1 MALVS
6 STIPNL
12 INGVS
17 QQPPEIRLPSQCEVQ
32 ENGISSVVNGLEKR
46 PGTEHVKK
54 LDVASISGAFIH
66 TIQRDEDESYTL
78 VVGADSSNN
87 EFMKIYDRS
96 GNSMPI
102 KTGSKSV
109 AISSLVVS
117 SNVVTVTTESNHG
130 LNTGDSITI
139 SGATDSDFNATHT
152 NVTKT
157 NATVYTFAL
166 TKSDTTESNSPATQ
180 LRYTD
185 VTSSDLSYFD
195 ALTNHSENIV
205 ATTVA
210 DNTFIINRQ
219 KTVAEATSSAN
230 TSGEGSSNVTSPSG
244 SDDLDTASGYL
255 YEGLIYVKQGDYSSK
270 YVVSIK
276 NTEIGSAVSDVDIN
290 TITIPDN
297 TVTSPVA
304 TFATAS
310 AHGLLAGDLVTISG
324 CTETKYNGTF
334 TIQTKD
340 SDTQFKIQ
348 STTFNSAQD
357 ESASTPAIINKTQLA
372 NNTVYKVAY
381 QSPSNTPAQNQEYIG
396 TSKIADI
403 LTNGETASGTNAW
416 GVFEYASDDVGGP
429 DNTKLGFGGRLP
441 TDAEDEDGNT
451 DSRYKVSLDNIHQIS
466 NKDYKFTRSGSVIH
480 VQSKVKFQVEVEDS
494 HGNRDIFSFTPDF
507 ENDGIPEA
515 TKFTD
520 LPAANSPDDFVIRII
535 GDNTRQQDDYYVKF
549 NADGSN
555 WKESVKPGLNIH
567 FDMTTMPHR
576 LVRIFDDANIVSGT
590 NPLGITFIYE
600 PIQEAT
606 ISKNVGGVSTEFTR
620 QGWRSRKVGDNTT
633 NPFPTFLG
641 NTINDIFFH
650 RNRLGFLSDENV
662 IFSEAGNYYNF
673 FATTALTSIDSNPI
687 DVAVSNNQVSILR
700 HAVPFNEALLLFSEL
715 QQFKV
720 TAGDALTPTSV
731 SIDVSTQFESS
742 SRAKPTPAGKY
753 VFFPF
758 KRGSFS
764 GIREYFIDFT
774 NEVNDATEVTAHVPQ
789 YIPGDVTKLASSSN
803 EDMLVCLSSDETKN
817 MYVYKYYWQGNE
829 KLMSSWSVW
838 KFDADIL
845 DCEFLGSKL
854 YILFERTD
862 GVYLETLNLSTDT
875 SVGVMEDKTPVLLD
889 RRVKL
894 SQATASQDTIAEIP
908 YYSSSSPHLPSNIV
922 YVTDNARKIAE
933 ADVNAYVAAD
943 ASNVVYAGIPFT
955 FKYEFSKFTYK
966 QNEVPIQTA
975 KLQLRNLNLL
985 YNDSGYF
992 VFNVDLAPYNLLV
1005 NAGSNQTQTI
1015 TPRKQYQK
1023 IFNGFIT
1030 NVSSVDKYTLL
1041 SGTFKGSIFSNAS
1054 NCKVSLTNDEYLP
1067 CAFQSAEWEGFLHLR
1082 SQRV

>member
-1 MALVS
+1 MSLVS

-46 PGTEHVKK
+46 PGTEHIKK
-54 LDVASISGAFIH
+54 LDVSSISGAFIH

-78 VVGADSSNN
+78 IVGADSSNN

-102 KTGSKSV
+102 KTS
-109 AISSLVVS
+109 AY
-117 SNVVTVTTESNHG
+117 
-130 LNTGDSITI
+130 
-139 SGATDSDFNATHT
+139 A
-152 NVTKT
+152 
-157 NATVYTFAL
+157 
-166 TKSDTTESNSPATQ
+166 
-180 LRYTD
+180 D

-195 ALTNHSENIV
+195 NLTDHAQNIV

-210 DNTFIINRQ
+210 DNTFIIN
-219 KTVAEATSSAN
+219 KKKVVSEATSSAN
-230 TSGEGSSNVTSPSG
+230 TSGEGSSNVVSPSG
-244 SDDLDTASGYL
+244 SDSLESAYS

-270 YVVSIK
+270 YVIAIK
-276 NTEIGSAVSDVDIN
+276 NTEQETVSSVAIDSLTLTSNVVTVVTEADHGLAVG
-290 TITIPDN
+290 N
-297 TVTSPVA
+297 TVTIENATDA
-304 TFATAS
+304 TFNGVFEVASVIDTTTYTFAKTAFDQSETSSPATQKK
-310 AHGLLAGDLVTISG
+310 TI
-324 CTETKYNGTF
+324 
-334 TIQTKD
+334 
-340 SDTQFKIQ
+340 
-348 STTFNSAQD
+348 
-357 ESASTPAIINKTQLA
+357 A
-372 NNTVYKVAY
+372 NNTEYKVSY

-403 LTNGETASGTNAW
+403 LDQGLTASGTNAW
-416 GVFEYASDDVGGP
+416 GLFDYDTTNLN
-429 DNTKLGFGGRLP
+429 NTKLGFGGRLP
-441 TDAEDEDGNT
+441 TAGVDEDGNS
-451 DSRYKVSLDNIHQIS
+451 DSRHKASLNAVETVSNNI
-466 NKDYKFTRSGSVIH
+466 YKFTRNGSVIH
-480 VQSKVKFQVEVEDS
+480 VQSKVKFQIEVEDS
-494 HGNRDIFSFTPDF
+494 HGNRDIFAFTPDF

-520 LPAANSPDDFVIRII
+520 LPSANSPDDFIIRII

-549 NADGSN
+549 NKDGSN
-555 WKESVKPGLNIH
+555 WKESVAPGLNIH

-576 LVRIFDDANIVSGT
+576 LVRIFDDANIDSST

-606 ISKNVGGVSTEFTR
+606 ISKNVSGVSTEFTR

-758 KRGSFS
+758 RRGSFS

-817 MYVYKYYWQGNE
+817 MYVYRYYWQGNE
-829 KLMSSWSVW
+829 KMMSSWSVW

-854 YILFERTD
+854 YILFERSGD

-875 SVGVMEDKTPVLLD
+875 SASVMEDKTPVLLD

-894 SQATASQDTIAEIP
+894 SQATASQDTVAELP
-908 YYSSSSPHLPSNIV
+908 YYSNKPSDIV
-922 YVTDNARKIAE
+922 YVTDSARKIAE
-933 ADVNAYVAAD
+933 ADVDAYIAAD

-992 VFNVDLAPYNLLV
+992 TFNVDLAPY
-1005 NAGSNQTQTI
+1005 TQTINDGSGGTQSI
-1015 TPRKQYQK
+1015 TPRKKYQK

-1030 NVSSVDKYTLL
+1030 NISSVDKYTLL

-1054 NCKVSLTNDEYLP
+1054 NCKVSLTNNEYLP

>member
-1 MALVS
+1 MSLVS

-46 PGTEHVKK
+46 PGTEHIKK
-54 LDVASISGAFIH
+54 LDVSSISGAFIH

-78 VVGADSSNN
+78 IVGADSSNN

-102 KTGSKSV
+102 KTS
-109 AISSLVVS
+109 AY
-117 SNVVTVTTESNHG
+117 
-130 LNTGDSITI
+130 
-139 SGATDSDFNATHT
+139 A
-152 NVTKT
+152 
-157 NATVYTFAL
+157 
-166 TKSDTTESNSPATQ
+166 
-180 LRYTD
+180 D

-195 ALTNHSENIV
+195 GLTEHAQNIV

-219 KTVAEATSSAN
+219 KTVAEATSSSN
-230 TSGEGSSNVTSPSG
+230 TSGEGSTNVASPSG
-244 SDDLDTASGYL
+244 SDSLESAYS

-270 YVVSIK
+270 YIISIK
-276 NTEIGSAVSDVDIN
+276 NTEANSTYATN
-290 TITIPDN
+290 TI
-297 TVTSPVA
+297 
-304 TFATAS
+304 
-310 AHGLLAGDLVTISG
+310 
-324 CTETKYNGTF
+324 K
-334 TIQTKD
+334 
-340 SDTQFKIQ
+340 
-348 STTFNSAQD
+348 
-357 ESASTPAIINKTQLA
+357 
-372 NNTVYKVAY
+372 KVAY

-403 LTNGETASGTNAW
+403 LDQGMTASGTNAW
-416 GVFEYASDDVGGP
+416 GAFDYDASNLN
-429 DNTKLGFGGRLP
+429 NTKLGFGGRLP
-441 TDAEDEDGNT
+441 QADVDEDGNAQSGDDAGVYVASLQAIENTT
-451 DSRYKVSLDNIHQIS
+451 DSPF
-466 NKDYKFTRSGSVIH
+466 KFTRTGSVIH

-567 FDMTTMPHR
+567 FDITTMPHR

-606 ISKNVGGVSTEFTR
+606 ITKNVNSVSTVFKRE
-620 QGWRSRKVGDNTT
+620 GWRSRKVGDDST
-633 NPFPTFLG
+633 NPFPTFLD

-662 IFSEAGNYYNF
+662 IFSEAGNYFNF
-673 FATTALTSIDSNPI
+673 FATTALTSVDSNPI

-720 TAGDALTPTSV
+720 TAGDALTPTTV

-742 SRAKPTPAGKY
+742 ARAKPKPAGKY

-758 KRGSFS
+758 KRGEFS

-789 YIPGDVTKLASSSN
+789 YIPGEVTKLASSSN
-803 EDMLVCLSSDETKN
+803 EDMLVCLSDTETKN
-817 MYVYKYYWQGNE
+817 MYVYRYYWQGNE

-854 YILFERTD
+854 YILFERSGD
-862 GVYLETLNLSTDT
+862 GVYLETLNLSTDSST
-875 SVGVMEDKTPVLLD
+875 SVMDANTPVLLD

-894 SQATASQDTIAEIP
+894 SQSTTSQDTVAEIP
-908 YYSSSSPHLPSNIV
+908 YYSNKPSNII
-922 YVTDNARKIAE
+922 YITDSSRKIAE
-933 ADVNAYVAAD
+933 ADVDAYVAAD
-943 ASNVVYAGIPFT
+943 ATNAVYAGIPFI
-955 FKYEFSKFTYK
+955 FKYEFSKFTYR
-966 QNEVPIQTA
+966 QNEVPVQTA

-985 YNDSGYF
+985 FSDSGF
-992 VFNVDLAPYNLLV
+992 FIFNVDLAPY
-1005 NAGSNQTQTI
+1005 TQTINDGSGGTQSI
-1015 TPRKQYQK
+1015 TPRKKFQK
-1023 IFNGFIT
+1023 VFNGYIT
-1030 NVSSVDKYTLL
+1030 NISSTDKYSLL

-1067 CAFQSAEWEGFLHLR
+1067 CSFQSAEWEGYLHLR

>member
-1 MALVS
+1 MSLVS

-54 LDVASISGAFIH
+54 LDVSSISGAFIH

-78 VVGADSSNN
+78 IVGADSSNN

-102 KTGSKSV
+102 KTS
-109 AISSLVVS
+109 AY
-117 SNVVTVTTESNHG
+117 
-130 LNTGDSITI
+130 
-139 SGATDSDFNATHT
+139 A
-152 NVTKT
+152 
-157 NATVYTFAL
+157 
-166 TKSDTTESNSPATQ
+166 
-180 LRYTD
+180 D

-195 ALTNHSENIV
+195 NLTNHSENIV

-219 KTVAEATSSAN
+219 KTVSEATSSAN
-230 TSGEGSSNVTSPSG
+230 TSGEGGTNTVSPSG
-244 SDDLDTASGYL
+244 SDDLESKFT

-276 NTEIGSAVSDVDIN
+276 NIEQEGVQQSIAIDSIVVSSNVVTVTTEANHGLATGDAV
-290 TITIPDN
+290 TITGATDTAFNDTFTDI
-297 TVTSPVA
+297 TVTGNTTY
-304 TFATAS
+304 TFALTKSDITESSSPAS
-310 AHGLLAGDLVTISG
+310 QSRYILPLN
-324 CTETKYNGTF
+324 TE
-334 TIQTKD
+334 
-340 SDTQFKIQ
+340 
-348 STTFNSAQD
+348 
-357 ESASTPAIINKTQLA
+357 
-372 NNTVYKVAY
+372 YKVAY

-403 LTNGETASGTNAW
+403 LTNGEAASGTNAW
-416 GVFEYASDDVGGP
+416 GQFSYDTSNLY
-429 DNTKLGFGGRLP
+429 NTLLGFGGRLP
-441 TDAEDEDGNT
+441 TDSTDEDGQSN
-451 DSRYKVSLDNIHQIS
+451 SKYKVSLDHIS
-466 NKDYKFTRSGSVIH
+466 SISGDTFKFTRKGSVIH

-494 HGNRDIFSFTPDF
+494 HGNRDIFAFTPDF

-549 NADGSN
+549 NKDGSN
-555 WKESVKPGLNIH
+555 WKESVAPGLSIH

-576 LVRIFDDANIVSGT
+576 LVRIFDDNVANANPST
-590 NPLGITFIYE
+590 NPLGVTFIYE

-606 ISKNVGGVSTEFTR
+606 VADDGTNIGPVITKNVGGVSTTFQR

-742 SRAKPTPAGKY
+742 SKAKPTPAGKY

-803 EDMLVCLSSDETKN
+803 EDMLVCLSADETKN
-817 MYVYKYYWQGNE
+817 MYVYRYYWQGNE

-889 RRVKL
+889 RRVQIK
-894 SQATASQDTIAEIP
+894 SSTSVDTVSDIP
-908 YYSSSSPHLPSNIV
+908 YFSSLPSNKV
-922 YVTDNARKIAE
+922 FVTDNARKIAQ
-933 ADVNAYVAAD
+933 ADVDAYVAAD
-943 ASNVVYAGIPFT
+943 ASNVVYVGIPFT

-992 VFNVDLAPYNLLV
+992 TFNVDLAPY
-1005 NAGSNQTQTI
+1005 TQTINDGSGGTQSI

-1030 NVSSVDKYTLL
+1030 NISSVDKYTLL

>member
-1 MALVS
+1 MSLVS

-17 QQPPEIRLPSQCEVQ
+17 QQPPEIRLPSQCEIQ

-102 KTGSKSV
+102 KTS
-109 AISSLVVS
+109 AY
-117 SNVVTVTTESNHG
+117 
-130 LNTGDSITI
+130 
-139 SGATDSDFNATHT
+139 A
-152 NVTKT
+152 
-157 NATVYTFAL
+157 
-166 TKSDTTESNSPATQ
+166 
-180 LRYTD
+180 D
-185 VTSSDLSYFD
+185 VGTSDLTYFD
-195 ALTNHSENIV
+195 GLTNHSENIV

-219 KTVAEATSSAN
+219 KTVSEATNSNN
-230 TSGEGSSNVTSPSG
+230 TSGEGGTNTVSPSG

-276 NTEIGSAVSDVDIN
+276 NTEAESTPSTVNIESLAVSSNVV
-290 TITIPDN
+290 
-297 TVTSPVA
+297 TVTTEA
-304 TFATAS
+304 N
-310 AHGLLAGDLVTISG
+310 HGLVTGNKVTISNA
-324 CTETKYNGTF
+324 T
-334 TIQTKD
+334 
-340 SDTQFKIQ
+340 DTD
-348 STTFNSAQD
+348 FNIT
-357 ESASTPAIINKTQLA
+357 TPAITRTGNTTYTFPLTKSNGTESSSPATQVRYSLA
-372 NNTVYKVAY
+372 NNTELKVAF
-381 QSPSNTPAQNQEYIG
+381 QSPSNTPAQNQEFIG

-403 LTNGETASGTNAW
+403 LTNGETASNTSSTDAW
-416 GVFEYASDDVGGP
+416 GEFDYTTGGN
-429 DNTKLGFGGRLP
+429 DNNTKLGFGGRLP
-441 TDAEDEDGNT
+441 TDQKDEDGAT
-451 DSRYKVSLDNIHQIS
+451 DTKYRTSLTTIAGESGNI
-466 NKDYKFTRSGSVIH
+466 YKFTRTGSVIH

-606 ISKNVGGVSTEFTR
+606 ISKNVGGVSTPFVR
-620 QGWRSRKVGDNTT
+620 QGWRSRKVGDDST

-742 SRAKPTPAGKY
+742 SKAKPTPAGKY

-789 YIPGDVTKLASSSN
+789 YIPGEVTKLASSSN
-803 EDMLVCLSSDETKN
+803 EDMLVCLSDTETKN
-817 MYVYKYYWQGNE
+817 MYVYRYYWQGNE

-838 KFDADIL
+838 KFDANIL

-854 YILFERTD
+854 YVLFERTD

-875 SVGVMEDKTPVLLD
+875 SESVMEDKTPVLLD
-889 RRVKL
+889 RRVQIK
-894 SQATASQDTIAEIP
+894 SSTSVDTVSDIP
-908 YYSSSSPHLPSNIV
+908 YFSSLPSNKV
-922 YVTDNARKIAE
+922 FVTDNARKIAQT
-933 ADVNAYVAAD
+933 DVDAYVAAH
-943 ASNVVYAGIPFT
+943 ASNVVYVGIPFT

-992 VFNVDLAPYNLLV
+992 TFKVDLAPYDLLV
-1005 NAGSNQTQTI
+1005 NDGTGSTQTI
-1015 TPRKQYQK
+1015 KPRKQYQK

>member
-1 MALVS
+1 MSLVS

-17 QQPPEIRLPSQCEVQ
+17 QQPPEIRLPSQCEIQ

-54 LDVASISGAFIH
+54 LDVSSISGAFIH

-78 VVGADSSNN
+78 VVGAQDIAKTISSIAYTTATTTTATITGHTFLSGESVVISGTTNFNGTVKVSSVTDANTVVFTQAVDSSTSTETSGTATGKGTS

-102 KTGSKSV
+102 KTSV
-109 AISSLVVS
+109 YAD
-117 SNVVTVTTESNHG
+117 VTTSN
-130 LNTGDSITI
+130 
-139 SGATDSDFNATHT
+139 
-152 NVTKT
+152 
-157 NATVYTFAL
+157 
-166 TKSDTTESNSPATQ
+166 
-180 LRYTD
+180 
-185 VTSSDLSYFD
+185 LSYFD
-195 ALTNHSENIV
+195 GLTNHSENIV

-219 KTVAEATSSAN
+219 KTVSEATSSAN
-230 TSGEGSSNVTSPSG
+230 TSGEGSSNVVSPSG
-244 SDDLDTASGYL
+244 SDDLESAYS
-255 YEGLIYVKQGDYSSK
+255 YEGIIYVKQGDYSSK
-270 YVVSIK
+270 YIISIK
-276 NTEIGSAVSDVDIN
+276 NTEANSTYAVN
-290 TITIPDN
+290 TI
-297 TVTSPVA
+297 
-304 TFATAS
+304 
-310 AHGLLAGDLVTISG
+310 
-324 CTETKYNGTF
+324 K
-334 TIQTKD
+334 
-340 SDTQFKIQ
+340 
-348 STTFNSAQD
+348 
-357 ESASTPAIINKTQLA
+357 
-372 NNTVYKVAY
+372 KVAY

-403 LTNGETASGTNAW
+403 LDQGMSATGTNAW
-416 GVFEYASDDVGGP
+416 GVFDYDSTNLN
-429 DNTKLGFGGRLP
+429 NTKLGFGGRLP
-441 TDAEDEDGNT
+441 VAGTDEDGNT
-451 DSRYKVSLDNIHQIS
+451 SQSEYVASLQAIEDTTDSPF
-466 NKDYKFTRSGSVIH
+466 KFTRTGSVIH

-494 HGNRDIFSFTPDF
+494 HGNRDIFAFTPDF

-520 LPAANSPDDFVIRII
+520 LPAANSPDDFVVRII

-549 NADGSN
+549 NKDGSN

-567 FDMTTMPHR
+567 FDITTMPHR

-606 ISKNVGGVSTEFTR
+606 ITKNVNSVSTIFKR
-620 QGWRSRKVGDNTT
+620 QGWRSRKVGDDST
-633 NPFPTFLG
+633 NPFPTFLD

-673 FATTALTSIDSNPI
+673 FATTALTAIDSNPI

-817 MYVYKYYWQGNE
+817 MYVYRYYWQGNE

-854 YILFERTD
+854 YVLFERTDD

-875 SVGVMEDKTPVLLD
+875 SESVMEDQTPVLLD

-894 SQATASQDTIAEIP
+894 SQATASQDTVAELP
-908 YYSSSSPHLPSNIV
+908 YYSNKPSNII

-933 ADVNAYVAAD
+933 VDVDAYVAAD
-943 ASNVVYAGIPFT
+943 ATNVVYAGIPFS

-966 QNEVPIQTA
+966 QNEVPVQTA

-992 VFNVDLAPYNLLV
+992 IFNVDLAPY
-1005 NAGSNQTQTI
+1005 TQTINDGSGGTQSI

-1030 NVSSVDKYTLL
+1030 NISSVDKYSLL

-1054 NCKVSLTNDEYLP
+1054 NCKVSLTNNEYLP

>member
-1 MALVS
+1 MSLVS

-54 LDVASISGAFIH
+54 LDVSSISGAFIH

-78 VVGADSSNN
+78 VVGAQDIAKTISSIAYTTATTTTATITGHTFLSGESVVISGTTNFNGTVKVSSVTDANTVVFTQAVDSSTSTETSGTATGKGTS

-102 KTGSKSV
+102 KTSV
-109 AISSLVVS
+109 YAD
-117 SNVVTVTTESNHG
+117 VTTSN
-130 LNTGDSITI
+130 
-139 SGATDSDFNATHT
+139 
-152 NVTKT
+152 
-157 NATVYTFAL
+157 
-166 TKSDTTESNSPATQ
+166 
-180 LRYTD
+180 
-185 VTSSDLSYFD
+185 LSYFD
-195 ALTNHSENIV
+195 GLTNHSENIV

-219 KTVAEATSSAN
+219 KTVSEATSSAN
-230 TSGEGSSNVTSPSG
+230 TSGEGSSNVVSPSG
-244 SDDLDTASGYL
+244 SDDLESAYS
-255 YEGLIYVKQGDYSSK
+255 YEGIIYVKQGDYSSK
-270 YVVSIK
+270 YIISIK
-276 NTEIGSAVSDVDIN
+276 NTEANSTYAVN
-290 TITIPDN
+290 TI
-297 TVTSPVA
+297 
-304 TFATAS
+304 
-310 AHGLLAGDLVTISG
+310 
-324 CTETKYNGTF
+324 K
-334 TIQTKD
+334 
-340 SDTQFKIQ
+340 
-348 STTFNSAQD
+348 
-357 ESASTPAIINKTQLA
+357 
-372 NNTVYKVAY
+372 KVAY

-403 LTNGETASGTNAW
+403 LDQGMSATGTNAW
-416 GVFEYASDDVGGP
+416 GVFDYDSTNLN
-429 DNTKLGFGGRLP
+429 NTKLGFGGRLP
-441 TDAEDEDGNT
+441 VAGTDEDGNT
-451 DSRYKVSLDNIHQIS
+451 SQSEYVASLQAIEDTTDSPF
-466 NKDYKFTRSGSVIH
+466 KFTRTGSVIH

-494 HGNRDIFSFTPDF
+494 HGNRDIFAFTPDF

-549 NADGSN
+549 NKDGSN

-567 FDMTTMPHR
+567 FDITTMPHR

-606 ISKNVGGVSTEFTR
+606 ITKNVSSVSTTFKR
-620 QGWRSRKVGDNTT
+620 QGWRSRKVGDDST
-633 NPFPTFLG
+633 NPFPTFLD

-673 FATTALTSIDSNPI
+673 FATTALTAIDSNPI

-817 MYVYKYYWQGNE
+817 MYVYRYYWQGNE

-854 YILFERTD
+854 YVLFERTDD

-875 SVGVMEDKTPVLLD
+875 SASVMEDKTPVLLD

-894 SQATASQDTIAEIP
+894 SQATASQDTVAELP
-908 YYSSSSPHLPSNIV
+908 YYSNKPSDII

-933 ADVNAYVAAD
+933 ADVDAYVAAD
-943 ASNVVYAGIPFT
+943 ATNVVYAGIPFS

-992 VFNVDLAPYNLLV
+992 IFNVDLAPY
-1005 NAGSNQTQTI
+1005 TQTINDGSGGTQSI

-1030 NVSSVDKYTLL
+1030 NISSVDKYSLL

-1054 NCKVSLTNDEYLP
+1054 NCKVSLTNNEYLP

>member
-1 MALVS
+1 MSLVS

-102 KTGSKSV
+102 KTS
-109 AISSLVVS
+109 AY
-117 SNVVTVTTESNHG
+117 
-130 LNTGDSITI
+130 
-139 SGATDSDFNATHT
+139 A
-152 NVTKT
+152 
-157 NATVYTFAL
+157 
-166 TKSDTTESNSPATQ
+166 
-180 LRYTD
+180 D

-195 ALTNHSENIV
+195 TLTNHSENIV

-219 KTVAEATSSAN
+219 KTVSEATSSAN
-230 TSGEGSSNVTSPSG
+230 TSGEGSSNVVSPSG

-276 NTEIGSAVSDVDIN
+276 NTEAGSAVSDVDIN

-324 CTETKYNGTF
+324 CQETKYNGTF

-348 STTFNSAQD
+348 STTFNSAAN
-357 ESASTPAIINKTQLA
+357 ESASTSAIINKTQLA

-403 LTNGETASGTNAW
+403 LTNGEAASGTNAW
-416 GVFEYASDDVGGP
+416 GQFSY
-429 DNTKLGFGGRLP
+429 DNNNLNNTLLGFGGRLP
-441 TDAEDEDGNT
+441 TNAVDEDGNT

-606 ISKNVGGVSTEFTR
+606 ISKNVGGVSTDFTR

-673 FATTALTSIDSNPI
+673 FATTALTSVDSNPI

-742 SRAKPTPAGKY
+742 SKAKPTPAGKY

-758 KRGSFS
+758 RRGSFS

-817 MYVYKYYWQGNE
+817 MYVYRYYWQGNE

-875 SVGVMEDKTPVLLD
+875 SVSVMEDKTPVLLD

-908 YYSSSSPHLPSNIV
+908 YYNNDNLPNNIV

-933 ADVNAYVAAD
+933 ADVDAYVAAD

>member
-1 MALVS
+1 MSLVS

-17 QQPPEIRLPSQCEVQ
+17 QQPPEIRLPSQCEIQ

-54 LDVASISGAFIH
+54 LDVSSISGAFIH

-102 KTGSKSV
+102 KTS
-109 AISSLVVS
+109 AY
-117 SNVVTVTTESNHG
+117 
-130 LNTGDSITI
+130 
-139 SGATDSDFNATHT
+139 A
-152 NVTKT
+152 
-157 NATVYTFAL
+157 
-166 TKSDTTESNSPATQ
+166 
-180 LRYTD
+180 D

-195 ALTNHSENIV
+195 DLTSHSENIV

-219 KTVAEATSSAN
+219 KTVAEATDSNN
-230 TSGEGSSNVTSPSG
+230 TSGEGSSNVVSPSG

-290 TITIPDN
+290 TITIN
-297 TVTSPVA
+297 SSTN
-304 TFATAS
+304 TAS
-310 AHGLLAGDLVTISG
+310 AGTVSDHGLTTGDLVTISD
-324 CTETKYNGTF
+324 CVNTTLNGTF
-334 TIQTKD
+334 TVASTP
-340 SDTQFKIQ
+340 
-348 STTFNSAQD
+348 STTSFTYTDSGISGAD
-357 ESASTPAIINKTQLA
+357 ESASSPAKIDRTQLA

-416 GVFEYASDDVGGP
+416 GVFEYTNSDNN
-429 DNTKLGFGGRLP
+429 NTKLGFGGRLP
-441 TDAEDEDGNT
+441 TDAKDEDGNT

-494 HGNRDIFSFTPDF
+494 HGNRDIFAFTPDF

-549 NADGSN
+549 NKDGSN

-567 FDMTTMPHR
+567 FDITTMPHR

-606 ISKNVGGVSTEFTR
+606 ITKNVSSVSTTFKR
-620 QGWRSRKVGDNTT
+620 QGWRSRKVGDDST
-633 NPFPTFLG
+633 NPFPTFLD

-673 FATTALTSIDSNPI
+673 FATTALTAIDSNPI

-817 MYVYKYYWQGNE
+817 MYVYRYYWQGNE

-854 YILFERTD
+854 YVLFERTDD

-875 SVGVMEDKTPVLLD
+875 SASVMEDKTPVLLD

-894 SQATASQDTIAEIP
+894 SQATASQDTVAELP
-908 YYSSSSPHLPSNIV
+908 YYSNKPSDII

-933 ADVNAYVAAD
+933 ADVDAYVAAD
-943 ASNVVYAGIPFT
+943 ATNVVYAGIPFS

-992 VFNVDLAPYNLLV
+992 TFNVDLAPY
-1005 NAGSNQTQTI
+1005 TQTINDGSGGTQSI

-1030 NVSSVDKYTLL
+1030 NISSVDKYSLL

>member
-1 MALVS
+1 MSLVS

-78 VVGADSSNN
+78 VVGAQSSAKTISSIAYTTASTTTATITGHCFNAGESIVISGTTN
-87 EFMKIYDRS
+87 FNGTKVIASVTDANTVVFTQAVASDTATETSGTATLSNAEFMKIYDRS

-102 KTGSKSV
+102 KTS
-109 AISSLVVS
+109 A
-117 SNVVTVTTESNHG
+117 
-130 LNTGDSITI
+130 
-139 SGATDSDFNATHT
+139 
-152 NVTKT
+152 
-157 NATVYTFAL
+157 
-166 TKSDTTESNSPATQ
+166 
-180 LRYTD
+180 YTD
-185 VTSSDLSYFD
+185 VCNKDLTYFNGLTS
-195 ALTNHSENIV
+195 HSENIV

-219 KTVAEATSSAN
+219 KTVAEATNSNN
-230 TSGEGSSNVTSPSG
+230 TSGEGSSNVVSPSG
-244 SDDLDTASGYL
+244 SDDLESKFT

-276 NTEIGSAVSDVDIN
+276 NIEQEGVQQSIAIDSIVVSSNVG
-290 TITIPDN
+290 
-297 TVTSPVA
+297 TVTTEANHGLA
-304 TFATAS
+304 TGDAVTIAS
-310 AHGLLAGDLVTISG
+310 ATDSDF
-324 CTETKYNGTF
+324 NGTF
-334 TIQTKD
+334 TDITVTGNTTYTFALTK
-340 SDTQFKIQ
+340 SDTTESSSPATQ
-348 STTFNSAQD
+348 SRYILPLN
-357 ESASTPAIINKTQLA
+357 TQ
-372 NNTVYKVAY
+372 YKVAY

-416 GVFEYASDDVGGP
+416 GEFAYDSSDLN
-429 DNTKLGFGGRLP
+429 NTKLGFGGRLP
-441 TDAEDEDGNT
+441 EDAKNEDGQT
-451 DSRYKVSLDNIHQIS
+451 DSKYKIHLDHIS
-466 NKDYKFTRSGSVIH
+466 SISGDTYKFTRTGSVIH

-576 LVRIFDDANIVSGT
+576 LVRIFDDANVNSST
-590 NPLGITFIYE
+590 NPLGVTFIYE

-606 ISKNVGGVSTEFTR
+606 ISKPVSSVSTDFTR
-620 QGWRSRKVGDNTT
+620 QGWRSRKVGDDST

-742 SRAKPTPAGKY
+742 SKAKPTPAGKY

-789 YIPGDVTKLASSSN
+789 YIPGEVTKLASSSN
-803 EDMLVCLSSDETKN
+803 EDMLVCLSDTETKN
-817 MYVYKYYWQGNE
+817 MYVYRYYWQGNE

-854 YILFERTD
+854 YVLFQRTD

-875 SVGVMEDKTPVLLD
+875 SASVMEDKTPVLLD

-908 YYSSSSPHLPSNIV
+908 YYSGSSPHLPSNIV

-933 ADVNAYVAAD
+933 VDVNAYIAAD

>member
-1 MALVS
+1 MSLVS

-78 VVGADSSNN
+78 VVGADNSNN

-102 KTGSKSV
+102 KTSAYG
-109 AISSLVVS
+109 
-117 SNVVTVTTESNHG
+117 NVGT
-130 LNTGDSITI
+130 
-139 SGATDSDFNATHT
+139 
-152 NVTKT
+152 
-157 NATVYTFAL
+157 
-166 TKSDTTESNSPATQ
+166 
-180 LRYTD
+180 
-185 VTSSDLSYFD
+185 SDLTYFD
-195 ALTNHSENIV
+195 GLTNHSENIV

-219 KTVAEATSSAN
+219 KTVAEATNSNN
-230 TSGEGSSNVTSPSG
+230 TSGEGGTNTVSPSG
-244 SDDLDTASGYL
+244 SDDLDTAGGYL

-270 YVVSIK
+270 YVISIK
-276 NTEIGSAVSDVDIN
+276 NTEIGSAVSNVDIN
-290 TITIPDN
+290 TITISN
-297 TVTSPVA
+297 TT
-304 TFATAS
+304 ATAGTVS
-310 AHGLLAGDLVTISG
+310 DHGLTTGDLVTISG
-324 CTETKYNGTF
+324 CVNTNLDGTF
-334 TIQTKD
+334 TVASTP
-340 SDTQFKIQ
+340 
-348 STTFNSAQD
+348 STTSFTYTDSGITGNN
-357 ESASTPAIINKTQLA
+357 ESASSPAKIDRTQLA

-381 QSPSNTPAQNQEYIG
+381 QSPSNTPAQNQEFIG

-416 GVFEYASDDVGGP
+416 GVFSYTSSGGGSDLNA
-429 DNTKLGFGGRLP
+429 NTKLGFGGRLP

-480 VQSKVKFQVEVEDS
+480 IQSKVKFQVEVEDS

-576 LVRIFDDANIVSGT
+576 LVRIFDDANVNSST
-590 NPLGITFIYE
+590 NPLGVTFIYE

-606 ISKNVGGVSTEFTR
+606 LSKPVSSVSTDFTR
-620 QGWRSRKVGDNTT
+620 QGWRSRKVGDDST

-742 SRAKPTPAGKY
+742 SKAKPTPAGKY

-789 YIPGDVTKLASSSN
+789 YIPGEVTKLTSSSN
-803 EDMLVCLSSDETKN
+803 EDMLVCLSDTETKN
-817 MYVYKYYWQGNE
+817 MYVYRYYWQGNE

-854 YILFERTD
+854 YVLFERTD

-889 RRVKL
+889 RRIKL
-894 SQATASQDTIAEIP
+894 SQATASQDTVAEIP
-908 YYSSSSPHLPSNIV
+908 YYSGSSPHLPSNIV

-933 ADVNAYVAAD
+933 TDVNAYIAAHVD
-943 ASNVVYAGIPFT
+943 NVVYVGIPFT

-992 VFNVDLAPYNLLV
+992 TFNVDLAPYNLVV

-1015 TPRKQYQK
+1015 KPRKQYQK

>member
-1 MALVS
+1 MSLVS

-195 ALTNHSENIV
+195 DLTNHSENIV

-219 KTVAEATSSAN
+219 KTVSEATNSNN

-270 YVVSIK
+270 YIISIK
-276 NTEIGSAVSDVDIN
+276 NTEANSTYAAN
-290 TITIPDN
+290 TI
-297 TVTSPVA
+297 
-304 TFATAS
+304 
-310 AHGLLAGDLVTISG
+310 
-324 CTETKYNGTF
+324 K
-334 TIQTKD
+334 
-340 SDTQFKIQ
+340 
-348 STTFNSAQD
+348 
-357 ESASTPAIINKTQLA
+357 
-372 NNTVYKVAY
+372 KVAY

-403 LTNGETASGTNAW
+403 LDQGRSAGSSEMWGT
-416 GVFEYASDDVGGP
+416 FEYDASNNN
-429 DNTKLGFGGRLP
+429 NTILGFGGRLP
-441 TDAEDEDGNT
+441 QADVDEDGTAQTGDDADVYVASLQAIQDTT
-451 DSRYKVSLDNIHQIS
+451 DSPF
-466 NKDYKFTRSGSVIH
+466 KFTRTGSVIH

-494 HGNRDIFSFTPDF
+494 HGNRAIITFTPDF

-576 LVRIFDDANIVSGT
+576 LVRIFDDANINSST
-590 NPLGITFIYE
+590 NHLGVTFIYE

-606 ISKNVGGVSTEFTR
+606 ISKNVGGVSTPFVR
-620 QGWRSRKVGDNTT
+620 QGWRSRKVGDDTT

-742 SRAKPTPAGKY
+742 SKAKPTPAGKY

-789 YIPGDVTKLASSSN
+789 FIPGDVTKLASSSN
-803 EDMLVCLSSDETKN
+803 EDMLVCLSSDEKKN
-817 MYVYKYYWQGNE
+817 MYVYRYYWQGNE

-889 RRVKL
+889 RRIKL
-894 SQATASQDTIAEIP
+894 SQATASQDTVAEIP
-908 YYSSSSPHLPSNIV
+908 YYNNNNLPNNIV
-922 YVTDNARKIAE
+922 YVTDNARKIAK
-933 ADVNAYVAAD
+933 ADVDAYVAAHAD
-943 ASNVVYAGIPFT
+943 NVVYVGIPFT

-992 VFNVDLAPYNLLV
+992 TFNVDLAPYDLV
-1005 NAGSNQTQTI
+1005 VNDGGGLTQTI
-1015 TPRKQYQK
+1015 KPRKQYQK

>member
-1 MALVS
+1 MSLVS

-102 KTGSKSV
+102 KTS
-109 AISSLVVS
+109 AY
-117 SNVVTVTTESNHG
+117 
-130 LNTGDSITI
+130 
-139 SGATDSDFNATHT
+139 A
-152 NVTKT
+152 
-157 NATVYTFAL
+157 
-166 TKSDTTESNSPATQ
+166 
-180 LRYTD
+180 D

-195 ALTNHSENIV
+195 NLTNHSENIV

-219 KTVAEATSSAN
+219 KTVSEATSSAN
-230 TSGEGSSNVTSPSG
+230 TSGEGSSNVVSPSG
-244 SDDLDTASGYL
+244 SDDLESKFT

-276 NTEIGSAVSDVDIN
+276 NIEQEGVQQSIAIDSIVVSSDVATVTTEANHGLATGDAV
-290 TITIPDN
+290 TITGATDTDFNSTFTDI
-297 TVTSPVA
+297 TVTGNTTY
-304 TFATAS
+304 TFAITHA
-310 AHGLLAGDLVTISG
+310 DI
-324 CTETKYNGTF
+324 TE
-334 TIQTKD
+334 
-340 SDTQFKIQ
+340 SSSPATQSRYILPL
-348 STTFNSAQD
+348 N
-357 ESASTPAIINKTQLA
+357 TQ
-372 NNTVYKVAY
+372 YKVAY

-416 GVFEYASDDVGGP
+416 GVFEYSSSDSGGP
-429 DNTKLGFGGRLP
+429 NNTKLGFGGRLP
-441 TDAEDEDGNT
+441 EDAKNEDGQT
-451 DSRYKVSLDNIHQIS
+451 DNKYKIHLDHIS
-466 NKDYKFTRSGSVIH
+466 SISGDTYKFTRTGSVIH

-576 LVRIFDDANIVSGT
+576 LVRIFDDANINSST

-606 ISKNVGGVSTEFTR
+606 ISKNVGGVSTPFVR

-742 SRAKPTPAGKY
+742 SKAKPTPAGKY

-758 KRGSFS
+758 RRGSFS

-789 YIPGDVTKLASSSN
+789 FIPGDVTKLASSSN

-817 MYVYKYYWQGNE
+817 MYVYRYYWQGNE

-875 SVGVMEDKTPVLLD
+875 SVSVMEDKTPVLLD
-889 RRVKL
+889 RRVQIK
-894 SQATASQDTIAEIP
+894 SSTSVDTVSDIP
-908 YYSSSSPHLPSNIV
+908 YFSSLPSNKV
-922 YVTDNARKIAE
+922 FVTDNARKIAQ
-933 ADVNAYVAAD
+933 ADVDAYVAAD
-943 ASNVVYAGIPFT
+943 ASNVVYVGIPFT

-992 VFNVDLAPYNLLV
+992 TFNVDLAPY
-1005 NAGSNQTQTI
+1005 TQTINDGSGGTQSI

-1030 NVSSVDKYTLL
+1030 NISSVDKYTLL